1 MSPSAEN
8 KPTLTVEVL
17 SLGSGGLIVENIS
30 SLQLLLADGSW
41 LGIRP
46 GHAPLVTATGDG
58 ELKYQQDDVEHTVM
72 VKGGILTLKGDLVSI
87 LTTH

>member
-1 MSPSAEN
+1 MSRLDEDG
-8 KPTLTVEVL
+8 KTLTVEVL
-17 SLGSGGLIVENIS
+17 SLGSGGLRLENIS

-41 LGIRP
+41 LGLRP

-58 ELKYQQDDVEHTVM
+58 ELKYRQDGDEQTVQ
-72 VKGGILTLKGDLVSI
+72 VKGGILTLRDDLVSI

>member
-1 MSPSAEN
+1 MSRSDED
-8 KPTLTVEVL
+8 KKTITVEVL
-17 SLGSGGLIVENIS
+17 SLGSGGLRLDNIS
-30 SLQLLLADGSW
+30 SLQLLMADGSW

-58 ELKYQQDDVEHTVM
+58 ELKYRQDGDEQTIQ
-72 VKGGILTLKGDLVSI
+72 VKSGILTLKNDLVSI